1 MPPNAAL
8 VKALEQTFP
17 LYQPHQP
24 ASILSDNPAQPK
36 AFFAE
41 NPAQP
46 KAFFAEIHLSGLQP
60 IDVLPDLR
68 QNHLFSF
75 AATGEHSSLIA
86 RLRVRR

>member
-41 NPAQP
+41 
-46 KAFFAEIHLSGLQP
+46 IHLSGLQP

-75 AATGEHSSLIA
+75 AATSEHSSLSA